1 MATGGV
7 FWVAIRDQGEALSF
21 FKASKTLLGQKIQEL
36 RAIIMLGKGTIEE
49 FVDKFYDISKTN
61 HLLEKRQKEPTS
73 VELLFSCLS
82 SVSMGNS
89 KMAKKVTAT
98 LA

>member
-1 MATGGV
+1 M
-7 FWVAIRDQGEALSF
+7 F
-21 FKASKTLLGQKIQEL
+21 
-36 RAIIMLGKGTIEE
+36 GKGTIEE
-49 FVDKFYDISKTN
+49 FVDRFYDISKTN

-73 VELLFSCLS
+73 VELLLSCLS
-82 SVSMGNS
+82 SVSMGNL